1 MAFVYARIIRF
12 QETDAAGVVYFAN
25 LLALCHE
32 AYEASLAEAGV
43 NLRQFFSSAG
53 EMAVPIAHATV
64 DFCQPLHCG
73 DAIAITLTPRQL
85 SPQSFEISYVIT
97 AQAPDRTPD
106 QATEHVPEQAP
117 DQTSK
122 VTSSRPIAQAVT
134 RHVCIS
140 LRDRRRQ
147 VLTSALVDW
156 IENLE
161 NPEESIDAAG
171 LEAADD

>member
-1 MAFVYARIIRF
+1 MAFIYSRTIHF

-43 NLRQFFSSAG
+43 DLRQFFSSGG
-53 EMAVPIAHATV
+53 EVAVPVAHAAV
-64 DFCQPLHCG
+64 DFHQPLYCG

-85 SPQSFEISYVIT
+85 NPQSFEITYVIT
-97 AQAPDRTPD
+97 LQDPAEGPDLEPSRPLAQAL
-106 QATEHVPEQAP
+106 
-117 DQTSK
+117 
-122 VTSSRPIAQAVT
+122 T

-147 VLTSALVDW
+147 VLTSSLVGW
-156 IENLE
+156 IEGLE
-161 NPEESIDAAG
+161 ELADADAAE